1 MRCFVIAVS
10 LCVFSGSALADA
22 SCTTKG
28 AEKKLAGA
36 ALTSF
41 MTKCEQDA
49 AAACDAD
56 GKSKKLAGA
65 ALDSH
70 MKKCIADAVGD
81 RASLTCKGQAGEK
94 KLAGAALDSF
104 MKKGEQDAAATCD
117 ADGESKKLAGGP
129 R

>member
-1 MRCFVIAVS
+1 MAYTPSKGGHNEMLCDRCFS
-10 LCVFSGSALADA
+10 LCVQRERTGRRLVHNQRRR
-22 SCTTKG
+22 
-28 AEKKLAGA
+28 KKLAGA

-49 AAACDAD
+49 AAACDAN

-81 RASLTCKGQAGEK
+81 K
-94 KLAGAALDSF
+94 
-104 MKKGEQDAAATCD
+104 
-117 ADGESKKLAGGP
+117 
-129 R
+129 

>member
-1 MRCFVIAVS
+1 MAMRCIAIAVS
-10 LCVFSGSALADA
+10 LCVFSGNALADS

-56 GKSKKLAGA
+56 GKSQKLAGA

-70 MKKCIADAVGD
+70 MKKCIADAVG
-81 RASLTCKGQAGEK
+81 AK
-94 KLAGAALDSF
+94 
-104 MKKGEQDAAATCD
+104 
-117 ADGESKKLAGGP
+117 
-129 R
+129 

>member
-1 MRCFVIAVS
+1 MRCFAIAVS
-10 LCVFSGSALADA
+10 LCVFSGSVLADA
-22 SCTTKG
+22 SCTAKA

-49 AAACDAD
+49 AAACTAD
-56 GKSKKLAGA
+56 GKSQKLAGA

-81 RASLTCKGQAGEK
+81 KASLTCKGQAGRNS
-94 KLAGAALDSF
+94 LAPHSIAS
-104 MKKGEQDAAATCD
+104 
-117 ADGESKKLAGGP
+117 
-129 R
+129 